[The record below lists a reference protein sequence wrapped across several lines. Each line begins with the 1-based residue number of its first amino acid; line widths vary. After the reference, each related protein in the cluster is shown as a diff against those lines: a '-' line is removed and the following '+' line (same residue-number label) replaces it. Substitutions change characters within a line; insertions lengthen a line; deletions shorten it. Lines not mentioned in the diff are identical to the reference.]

1 MFNYFTGIVKDL
13 GLNTVTV
20 ETGGIGYEFTV
31 SRYCLNN
38 LKIDDKIKIY
48 AYLSVREDGISLFGF
63 YSKEE
68 RAMFL
73 RLTSISGIGPKN
85 AIGILGGLSL
95 NDLCASI
102 ASGDF
107 KALSAVKGIGKK
119 TAERIVLELRDKL
132 GEEFSIGGDSVS
144 AAVSDLNDDAV
155 LALMALG
162 FTKQESVN
170 AIKRVD
176 ASGKSVEEIVKA
188 ALKRG

>member
-1 MFNYFTGIVKDL
+1 MQLEYLVDFR
-13 GLNTVTV
+13 
-20 ETGGIGYEFTV
+20 
-31 SRYCLNN
+31 SM
-38 LKIDDKIKIY
+38 IY
-48 AYLSVREDGISLFGF
+48 
-63 YSKEE
+63 
-68 RAMFL
+68 
-73 RLTSISGIGPKN
+73 
-85 AIGILGGLSL
+85 
-95 NDLCASI
+95 